1 MESIKTELNL
11 TTGKRQELERRLQ
24 HAQEEKESLTSSLEE
39 ASDRIHMLERHAR
52 EQETKLEVSSERK
65 RDVITSPMQSKF
77 KRKRKITFCRF
88 QRTNCAITQVL
99 SNLSLRLSFT
109 ASDSVLKFE
118 IY

>member
-52 EQETKLEVSSERK
+52 EQETKLEVSSEREEGTRNAMLSRPAFSLK
-65 RDVITSPMQSKF
+65 LNESEIMICKLEDYFLYVFFSPVPK
-77 KRKRKITFCRF
+77 
-88 QRTNCAITQVL
+88 N
-99 SNLSLRLSFT
+99 
-109 ASDSVLKFE
+109 
-118 IY
+118 

>member
-52 EQETKLEVSSERK
+52 EQETKLEVSSEREREREK
-65 RDVITSPMQSKF
+65 MEQ
-77 KRKRKITFCRF
+77 
-88 QRTNCAITQVL
+88 QV
-99 SNLSLRLSFT
+99 RRYHVPH
-109 ASDSVLKFE
+109 SV
-118 IY
+118 